1 MKENPISR
9 AGRPARAARGFV
21 CLACAL
27 AVGSARLG
35 AEPAASASDPGIFVK
50 KVEGLSPAFVRGVD
64 VSSVIALEK
73 SGVVFRDAEGK
84 RQDIFRTLKESG
96 VNGVRVRVWND
107 PFTAEGNGFGGG
119 NCDLDTAIAIGK
131 RATAQGLSVMLDFHY
146 SDFWADPAK
155 QQPPRAWR
163 GLSLDDKSAALYAFT
178 KESLAKALDSGVDVR
193 FVQVGNETTGFFC
206 GEKNWLNI
214 CKLMSAGSRAVREVS
229 KARSRP
235 ISIVLQFTNPEK
247 AGEYERYA
255 LILKK
260 QKVDY
265 DVFASSWYPW
275 WHGTGAN
282 LTAVL
287 KRAAEISGKKVMCA
301 EVSYAWTYD
310 DGDGF
315 PNSISRDTVCAK
327 PYPVTVQGQANAV
340 RDAIAA
346 VAAVGDSGVGVYYW
360 EPAWIPVP
368 GKNADERKALW
379 EKNGA
384 GWASSYAAEY
394 DPADAGKFFGGS
406 SWDNQAMFD
415 FDGKP
420 LGSLAVWRLAGTGAV
435 TAVRA
440 DAIGEIAV
448 RTRIGDP
455 VALPATVPVLFN
467 DGSQKAMAV
476 SWNAEGT
483 VAGTS
488 ADWGKPARV
497 ADMPNLGVAEYD
509 VAGTVA
515 GCAIQAHA
523 RVAIVEKNYLENPSF
538 EDADI
543 SMWKIDNIE
552 GKTTELMVQE
562 KASDAKTGN
571 RALHFWSTNRVAFS
585 VEQTVKGLAPGSYR
599 FSIAIHGGDAKNQ
612 NMRIYA
618 ISGGKTYSV
627 KTDVDG
633 WRNFR
638 KPVVEEIP
646 VVDGTVTVG
655 AYVECDAK
663 GWGSLD
669 DFVLSPNE

>member
-1 MKENPISR
+1 MKENYFRRKGLS
-9 AGRPARAARGFV
+9 GRTIAILV
-21 CLACAL
+21 CTLCAL
-27 AVGSARLG
+27 ALG
-35 AEPAASASDPGIFVK
+35 AFPLRAEPSEPANDPGIFVK
-50 KVEGLSPAFVRGVD
+50 KVEALSSAFIRGVD

-73 SGVVFRDAEGK
+73 SGVVFHDAAGK
-84 RQDIFRTLKESG
+84 PQDFFLTLKENG
-96 VNGVRVRVWND
+96 VNGVRIRVWND
-107 PFTAEGNGFGGG
+107 PFTAEGNGYGGG
-119 NCDLDTAIAIGK
+119 NCDLNTAIAIGK
-131 RATAQGLSVMLDFHY
+131 RATSQGLSVMLDFHY

-163 GLSLDDKSAALYAFT
+163 SLSVDDKATALYSFT
-178 KESLAKALDSGVDVR
+178 KESLAKALDSGVDVH

-214 CKLMSAGSRAVREVS
+214 CKLMNAGCRAVREVS
-229 KARSRP
+229 KDKSHP

-255 LILKK
+255 MILKK
-260 QKVDY
+260 QQVDY

-275 WHGTGAN
+275 WHGTSAN

-301 EVSYAWTYD
+301 EVSYAWTYN

-315 PNSISRDTVCAK
+315 ANSISRDSVCAK

-346 VAAVGDSGVGVYYW
+346 VAAVGDAGIGVYYW
-360 EPAWIPVP
+360 EPAWLPVP
-368 GKNADERKALW
+368 GKNADERKVLW

-420 LGSLAVWRLAGTGAV
+420 LASLAVWRLAGTGAV

-440 DAIGEIAV
+440 DSIGEIAV

-455 VALPATVPVLFN
+455 VVLPATVSVFFN
-467 DGSQKAMAV
+467 DGTQKVMNV

-488 ADWGKPARV
+488 ANWGKSARV
-497 ADMPNLGVAEYD
+497 VDMPKLGLAEYD

-515 GCAIQAHA
+515 GCAIQPHA
-523 RVAIVEKNYLENPSF
+523 RVTIVEKNYLENPGF
-538 EDADI
+538 EDADL
-543 SMWKIDNIE
+543 SMWNITNID
-552 GKTTELMVQE
+552 GKTTELMVQD
-562 KASDAKTGN
+562 KATDAKTGN

-585 VEQTVKGLAPGSYR
+585 VEQTVKGLAPGSYH

-612 NMRIYA
+612 DMKIYA

-638 KPVVEEIP
+638 RPVVSEIP

-655 AYVECDAK
+655 AYIACDAK